1 MVPCPAMSL
10 SGWIR
15 RISDKEMPA
24 FRRTAMD
31 VMDAAGDAELGSEA
45 LGRVIL
51 KDPALTAR
59 VLRIANTVGHTPTGQ
74 RILTISKAILLLG
87 ADAIRNICLGVSLM
101 ESLLQARRHDRVM
114 ADLGRS
120 IHAALV
126 ARALAVA
133 KREPKAEEVF
143 IAGLLFR
150 VGHVVFWCVSEDEG
164 VALDALVRS
173 GSEDPSAEKA
183 VLGFS
188 LVQLSQALVEEWRLS
203 SLLLDIYRGNTEAVA
218 PECVLAAW
226 RWCRALE
233 SGWGAPKVRQEL
245 DRLAKWLGWDPAT
258 AMAHLGELSRE
269 ARETAQLFGSQ
280 ACADS
285 IPVPPS
291 ADGGDLFAQ
300 IVASGREEGIE
311 VDGADPD
318 ENPDRQLE
326 CLRSLTALALEGS
339 LPEMFSALV
348 GGLHEGV
355 GLDRVVFC
363 GMEAGDQVQGKLG
376 AGDPEFAN
384 RFRFTLRRQMAD
396 SLSRALEHG
405 GFVENVLSD
414 PSRRPAILPE
424 SLGNLRGTPFLFGVL
439 QLGGRTLGAVYADRG
454 TSGRELSDSVVE
466 GFRHLVQQANFLMAR
481 SAKMR
486 SGVASTPP
494 S

>member
-1 MVPCPAMSL
+1 MSL
-10 SGWIR
+10 SVWLK

-31 VMDAAGDAELGSEA
+31 VMDAAGDAELGSDA

-59 VLRIANTVGHTPTGQ
+59 VLRIANTVGHNPTGQ
-74 RILTISKAILLLG
+74 RILTVSKAILLLG
-87 ADAIRNICLGVSLM
+87 ADAIRNICLGVALM

-120 IHAALV
+120 IHAAQV
-126 ARALAVA
+126 ARALALA

-143 IAGLLFR
+143 IAGLLYK
-150 VGHVVFWCVSEDEG
+150 VGHMVFWCVSEDEG
-164 VALDALVRS
+164 VALDGLVRP
-173 GSEDPSAEKA
+173 GSEDSSAEKA

-188 LVQLSQALVEEWRLS
+188 LSQLSQALVEEWRLS
-203 SLLLDIYRGNTEAVA
+203 SLLPEIYRGSKESIAA
-218 PECVLAAW
+218 ECVLAAW

-233 SGWGAPKVRQEL
+233 SGWEGPMVRQEL
-245 DRLAKWLGWDPAT
+245 DRLAAWLGWDPVS
-258 AMAHLGELSRE
+258 AMALLGRLSGE

-280 ACADS
+280 ACADT

-291 ADGGDLFAQ
+291 ADDGELFAQ
-300 IVASGREEGIE
+300 IVASGREDRPV
-311 VDGADPD
+311 VDATGPD

-326 CLRSLTALALEGS
+326 CLRALSALALEGG
-339 LPEMFSALV
+339 LPEIFSALV
-348 GGLHEGV
+348 EGLHDGV

-363 GMEAGDQVQGKLG
+363 GMEAGDRVVGQVG

-384 RFRFTLRRQMAD
+384 RFQFTLRRQMAD

-454 TSGRELSDSVVE
+454 TSGRDLTDSVVE
-466 GFRHLVQQANFLMAR
+466 GFRHLVQQANLLMAR
-481 SAKMR
+481 SATIR

-494 S
+494 T

>member
-1 MVPCPAMSL
+1 MSL
-10 SGWIR
+10 SGWLK

-45 LGRVIL
+45 LGRLIL

-59 VLRIANTVGHTPTGQ
+59 VLRIANTVARNPSGQ

-87 ADAIRNICLGVSLM
+87 ADAIRNICLGVGLM
-101 ESLLQARRHDRVM
+101 ESLLQGRRHDRVM

-133 KREPKAEEVF
+133 QREPKAEEVF
-143 IAGLLFR
+143 IAGLLYR
-150 VGHVVFWCVSEDEG
+150 VGHMVFWCVSEDEG
-164 VALDALVRS
+164 VALDALLRP
-173 GSEDPSAEKA
+173 GTEDPSAEKA

-188 LVQLSQALVEEWRLS
+188 LFQLSQALVEEWRLS
-203 SLLLDIYRGNTEAVA
+203 SLLLEIYRGSKESVA
-218 PECVLAAW
+218 PQSVLAAW
-226 RWCRALE
+226 RWCRVLE
-233 SGWGAPKVRQEL
+233 SGWEGPKVRQEL
-245 DRLAKWLGWDPAT
+245 DRLAQWLGWDRASV
-258 AMAHLGELSRE
+258 MALLAELSRE

-280 ACADS
+280 ACADT
-285 IPVPPS
+285 IPVPP
-291 ADGGDLFAQ
+291 AAEGGDLFVQ
-300 IVASGREEGIE
+300 NVASVRDEDGV
-311 VDGADPD
+311 VDGAGPD

-326 CLRSLTALALEGS
+326 CLRSMTALALEGRMS
-339 LPEMFSALV
+339 EMFSALV
-348 GGLHEGV
+348 GGLHDGV

-363 GMEAGDQVQGKLG
+363 GMEAGDQVQGKSG
-376 AGDPEFAN
+376 AGDPEFVH

-396 SLSRALEHG
+396 SLSRALEQG

-454 TSGRELSDSVVE
+454 SSGRILSDSVVE
-466 GFRHLVQQANFLMAR
+466 GFRHMVQQANFLMVR
-481 SAKMR
+481 SATIR
-486 SGVASTPP
+486 GGVAPMPP